1 MKLQRLFSVA
11 CLALATSLAGFS
23 GAASAQ
29 TSNVLQVAT
38 DATFPPME
46 FMKDGKRTGF
56 DPQGA
61 VVRVIKNNQ
70 HGPVVFAGQN

>member
-1 MKLQRLFSVA
+1 MASTTNYVGAIGAKG
-11 CLALATSLAGFS
+11 TSWGFR
-23 GAASAQ
+23 
-29 TSNVLQVAT
+29 
-38 DATFPPME
+38 
-46 FMKDGKRTGF
+46 DGKRTGF